1 MTSAP
6 PPSDFVA
13 EQAIHRDIAVIDVGS
28 NSVRLVHFRVEGRSL
43 WPIFNE
49 KVMAGLGRGVHDTGK
64 LHPEGREIALRA
76 LKRFQ
81 RLMDAKGVSDRHVV
95 ATAAVRNA
103 SDGPD
108 FIEAVAERTGLTVR
122 VLSGEDEARLSAMG
136 VCAGIPD
143 AQGLMGDL
151 GGSSLELTVMN
162 DGLPGRGVTTA
173 LGPQEMLGDGPMD
186 ESALISA
193 IDEVL
198 GASGQLTGQG
208 GAFYAVGGAWRALGQ
223 LAFARFGYPLNVV
236 HEFALNAR
244 QTDEL
249 VRLAT
254 RLSPASLRG
263 TPGVSTRRVA
273 SLPYAALLLRR
284 IMRLGEFN
292 RLVFSAFGVREGV
305 LAAGLPP
312 ALLAQDPLIAGA
324 EAMALPNAPTP
335 DFGRALARWLVP
347 AFGAL
352 ETAFGPVRDRVLHEA
367 ATRLTDLG
375 ARHHPDHR
383 ADLARDS
390 VLYAPFA
397 GVTHAERVFL
407 AAAIHYRYAGK
418 RSVLEDNPIFHLI
431 DEDQHNLA
439 QMLGLS
445 LRLGAKLSGRS
456 PALLDR
462 YSLTVGPDVIRLEVD
477 ESVRDLYVER
487 SVALLDQLAA
497 AVGRKGEVAYVTGR
511 VPQR

>member
-1 MTSAP
+1 LTHPLTS
-6 PPSDFVA
+6 SDFLA

-81 RLMDAKGVSDRHVV
+81 RLLDAKGVSDRHVV

-108 FIEAVAERTGLTVR
+108 FIEAVAERTGLVVR
-122 VLSGEDEARLSAMG
+122 VLSGADEARLSAMG
-136 VCAGIPD
+136 VGAGIPD
-143 AQGLMGDL
+143 ADGLMGDL
-151 GGSSLELTVMN
+151 GGSSLELTGL
-162 DGLPGRGVTTA
+162 DGGLPARGVSTS

-186 ESALISA
+186 EASLVAS
-193 IDEVL
+193 IDAQL
-198 GASGQLTGQG
+198 LATGQLTGQG
-208 GAFYAVGGAWRALGQ
+208 GRFYAVGGAWRALGQ

-236 HEFALNAR
+236 HEFALTAAR
-244 QTDEL
+244 ADEL
-249 VRLAT
+249 ARLAQ

-263 TPGVSTRRVA
+263 TAGVSSRRVA
-273 SLPYAALLLRR
+273 TLPYAALLLRR
-284 IMRLGEFN
+284 IMHHGRFDK
-292 RLVFSAFGVREGV
+292 LVFSAYGVREGV

-312 ALLAQDPLIAGA
+312 ALLALDPLIAGA
-324 EAMALPNAPTP
+324 EAMARPNAPTP

-352 ETAFGPVRDRVLHEA
+352 ETAFGEARDSALHEA

-383 ADLARDS
+383 ADLARDV

-397 GVTHAERVFL
+397 GIAHAERVFL
-407 AAAIHYRYAGK
+407 AAAIHYRYGGRRA
-418 RSVLEDNPIFHLI
+418 RLEDDPIFHLI
-431 DEDQHNLA
+431 SEDQHNLA

-462 YSLTVGPDVIRLEVD
+462 YTLSVEADVIRLEVD

-487 SVALLDQLAA
+487 SVSLLDQLAA
-497 AVGRKGEVAYVTGR
+497 AVGRTGEVVYVTG
-511 VPQR
+511 QK

>member
-1 MTSAP
+1 M
-6 PPSDFVA
+6 PSDFVA

-64 LHPEGREIALRA
+64 LHPEGRDIALRA

-81 RLMDAKGVSDRHVV
+81 RLLDAKGVSDRHVV

-108 FIEAVAERTGLTVR
+108 FIAAVAARTGLSVR

-136 VCAGIPD
+136 VGAGIPD
-143 AQGLMGDL
+143 AQGMMGDL
-151 GGSSLELTVMN
+151 GGSSLELTAMN

-173 LGPQEMLGDGPMD
+173 LGPQEMLGDDVMD
-186 ESALISA
+186 EAALGA
-193 IDEVL
+193 ALDRVL
-198 GASGQLTGQG
+198 GATGQLTGQG

-236 HEFALNAR
+236 HEFSLGAR

-263 TPGVSTRRVA
+263 TPGVSSRRVA
-273 SLPYAALLLRR
+273 TLPYAALLLRR
-284 IMRLGEFN
+284 IMQLGAFD
-292 RLVFSAFGVREGV
+292 RLVFSAYGVREGV
-305 LAAGLPP
+305 LASGLPP

-352 ETAFGPVRDRVLHEA
+352 ETAFGPARDRVLHEA

-383 ADLARDS
+383 ADLARGS

-418 RSVLEDNPIFHLI
+418 RAVLEDNPIFHLI

-487 SVALLDQLAA
+487 SVSLLDNLATV
-497 AVGRKGEVAYVTGR
+497 VGRTGEVVYVTGR
-511 VPQR
+511 GARG

>member
-1 MTSAP
+1 M
-6 PPSDFVA
+6 A

-49 KVMAGLGRGVHDTGK
+49 KVMAGLGRGVHETGK

-81 RLMDAKGVSDRHVV
+81 RLLDAKGVSDRHVV

-122 VLSGEDEARLSAMG
+122 VLSGEDEARLSATG
-136 VCAGIPD
+136 VGAGIPD

-162 DGLPGRGVTTA
+162 DGLPGRGVSTA
-173 LGPQEMLGDGPMD
+173 LGPQEMLGDGEMD
-186 ESALISA
+186 EPALIAS
-193 IDEVL
+193 IDAVL
-198 GASGQLTGQG
+198 GATGQLTGQG
-208 GAFYAVGGAWRALGQ
+208 SAFYAVGGAWRALGQ

-236 HEFALNAR
+236 HEFSLNAR

-273 SLPYAALLLRR
+273 TLPYAALLLRR
-284 IMRLGEFN
+284 IMQLGNFK

-305 LAAGLPP
+305 LASGLPP

-352 ETAFGPVRDRVLHEA
+352 ETAFSAARDRVLHEA

-418 RSVLEDNPIFHLI
+418 RGVLEDNPIFHLI
-431 DEDQHNLA
+431 SENQHSLA

-462 YSLTVGPDVIRLEVD
+462 YALSVDANVIRLEVD

-487 SVALLDQLAA
+487 SVSLLDQLAA
-497 AVGRKGEVAYVTGR
+497 AVGRTGEVVYVTGR
-511 VPQR
+511 GAAAR

>member
-1 MTSAP
+1 MTQSIA
-6 PPSDFVA
+6 PSDFTA

-49 KVMAGLGRGVHDTGK
+49 KVMAGLGRGVKQTGK

-81 RLMDAKGVSDRHVV
+81 RLLDAKGVGDRHVV

-103 SDGPD
+103 ADGPE
-108 FIEAVAERTGLTVR
+108 FTAQVAARTGFVVR

-136 VCAGIPD
+136 VGAGIPD

-151 GGSSLELTVMN
+151 GGSSLELTVMHG
-162 DGLPGRGVTTA
+162 GLPGRGVSTA
-173 LGPQEMLGDGPMD
+173 LGPQEVLGEGAMD
-186 ESALISA
+186 EAATLAA
-193 IDEVL
+193 IDARL
-198 GASGQLTGQG
+198 LATRQLTGQG

-223 LAFARFGYPLNVV
+223 LAFARFDYPLNVV
-236 HEFALNAR
+236 HEFALSGPQA
-244 QTDEL
+244 DEL
-249 VRLAT
+249 TRLAAQ
-254 RLSPASLRG
+254 LSPAELRG
-263 TPGVSTRRVA
+263 TPGVSSRRVS
-273 SLPYAALLLRR
+273 SLPYAAMLLRR
-284 IMRLGEFN
+284 IMHHGGFEQ
-292 RLVFSAFGVREGV
+292 LVFSAFGVREGV
-305 LAAGLPP
+305 LASGLPP

-324 EAMALPNAPTP
+324 EAMARPNAPTP

-352 ETAFGPVRDRVLHEA
+352 ETAFGDVRDQILHEA

-375 ARHHPDHR
+375 ARQHPDHR
-383 ADLARDS
+383 ADLVRGI

-397 GVTHAERVFL
+397 GVSHAERVFL

-418 RSVLEDNPIFHLI
+418 RAVLEDDPIFQLI
-431 DEDQHNLA
+431 TADQHKLA

-462 YSLTVGPDVIRLEVD
+462 YALTVSPDVIRLEVD

-497 AVGRKGEVAYVTGR
+497 AVGRTGEVVYVSGLGR
-511 VPQR
+511 

>member
-1 MTSAP
+1 LTQP
-6 PPSDFVA
+6 IPPSDFMA

-81 RLMDAKGVSDRHVV
+81 RLLDAKGVGDRHVV

-103 SDGPD
+103 KDGPA
-108 FIEAVAERTGLTVR
+108 FIAEVAELTGFVVR

-136 VCAGIPD
+136 VGAGIPD

-151 GGSSLELTVMN
+151 GGSSLELTTMH

-173 LGPQEMLGDGPMD
+173 LGPQEMLDDGPMD
-186 ESALISA
+186 EVATIAA
-193 IDEVL
+193 IDAQL
-198 GASGQLTGQG
+198 LATGQLTGQG

-236 HEFALNAR
+236 HEFALTAKR
-244 QTDEL
+244 ADEL
-249 VRLAT
+249 TRLAT

-263 TPGVSTRRVA
+263 TPGVSSRRVA
-273 SLPYAALLLRR
+273 TLPYAALLLGR
-284 IMRLGEFN
+284 IMKHGGFE

-305 LAAGLPP
+305 LASGLPP

-324 EAMALPNAPTP
+324 EAMARPNAPTP

-352 ETAFGPVRDRVLHEA
+352 ETAFGDVRDQILHEA

-375 ARHHPDHR
+375 ARQHPDHR
-383 ADLARDS
+383 ADLARDI

-397 GVTHAERVFL
+397 GVSHAERVFL

-418 RSVLEDNPIFHLI
+418 RAVLEDDPIFHLI
-431 DEDQHNLA
+431 TEEQHNLA

-497 AVGRKGEVAYVTGR
+497 AVGRTGEVVYVSGLGR
-511 VPQR
+511 